1 MFSSTGTQEFKR
13 AINTQFFFTLPS
25 VMWLSFFD
33 PSMVP
38 GSYYL

>member
-1 MFSSTGTQEFKR
+1 MFSSTGTQEFKQ
-13 AINTQFFFTLPS
+13 AINTQFFTLPS